1 MNHIKIFV
9 SYILNCCTKKKK
21 NSIYARIMANSKY
34 DKYDVLNCNSSN
46 LLRLINNLAEKKQE
60 KDLTIYLEYFDDNRL
75 ESYLRF
81 AKEVERNNVKLIML
95 KGFSKD
101 GHLLSRYYNRLYN
114 AFKRFSSILWLSE
127 TGDTRFDGKL
137 KCQTEICLNYFISCK
152 NDYIIGKDRRWEKLD
167 VLITTALLPSHI
179 ISSTEGV
186 HLSSC
191 KSLGFPRNDSL
202 IDSNKAHEIKR
213 DLSKRIGYYPAY
225 LFIYAPTFR
234 DYERSSN
241 AERYLMG
248 YPCKELASFLLQNH
262 AVLIYKLHPLQ
273 NMNIIQA
280 EECMIPY
287 EASYNWSFY
296 DLLAASSCL
305 IGDYSSVNLDY
316 LLTNKPIIYNLYDY
330 DDYIESRGL
339 SFDPYIDFCP
349 GERVTNET
357 DLIKALSDVIQNND
371 LYQEARHRISRIMHK
386 NQDNSST
393 ERVIDFIQTNYLT

>member
-179 ISSTEGV
+179 ISSTEGNFIARRR
-186 HLSSC
+186 H
-191 KSLGFPRNDSL
+191 
-202 IDSNKAHEIKR
+202 IDAIEKADMHI
-213 DLSKRIGYYPAY
+213 DQS
-225 LFIYAPTFR
+225 IYQLEEF
-234 DYERSSN
+234 N
-241 AERYLMG
+241 AA
-248 YPCKELASFLLQNH
+248 EL
-262 AVLIYKLHPLQ
+262 V
-273 NMNIIQA
+273 A
-280 EECMIPY
+280 EELKMAQENLNLITGKFT
-287 EASYNWSFY
+287 SD
-296 DLLAASSCL
+296 DLLGKIFSSFC
-305 IGDYSSVNLDY
+305 IG
-316 LLTNKPIIYNLYDY
+316 K
-330 DDYIESRGL
+330 
-339 SFDPYIDFCP
+339 
-349 GERVTNET
+349 
-357 DLIKALSDVIQNND
+357 
-371 LYQEARHRISRIMHK
+371 
-386 NQDNSST
+386 
-393 ERVIDFIQTNYLT
+393 